1 MILESTFF
9 SLNWERSLI
18 SDQIKEKYGLNADLG
33 IQIKTHTHT
42 DWHNAWAHPLAYLCR
57 FQRHYTQTHSYIYE
71 RMHQLEMVNNELK
84 STHFKTTCQVS
95 ESTAIAADWFNKI
108 WAKFSPAT
116 AGTDAKKKKAGW
128 GQCNVNTPWLGLRKD
143 SKWFCDTK
151 GFRGFFQLWREMW
164 WDVLGTRWGNRK
176 PKKKEKK
183 ENSNQLN
190 SLIIYLPLF
199 WTSSTQRKTSEKAHT
214 AEILR
219 KSGMIC
225 DKGALTEFMLEE
237 VQKSQTNFPIV
248 YNISFGGT
256 PT

>member
-1 MILESTFF
+1 MTRRVFEGF
-9 SLNWERSLI
+9 SSCG
-18 SDQIKEKYGLNADLG
+18 EKCDGMSS
-33 IQIKTHTHT
+33 
-42 DWHNAWAHPLAYLCR
+42 AHAEVTGN
-57 FQRHYTQTHSYIYE
+57 Q
-71 RMHQLEMVNNELK
+71 
-84 STHFKTTCQVS
+84 
-95 ESTAIAADWFNKI
+95 
-108 WAKFSPAT
+108 
-116 AGTDAKKKKAGW
+116 KKK
-128 GQCNVNTPWLGLRKD
+128 
-143 SKWFCDTK
+143 
-151 GFRGFFQLWREMW
+151 
-164 WDVLGTRWGNRK
+164 
-176 PKKKEKK
+176 KK

>member
-42 DWHNAWAHPLAYLCR
+42 HTPTDTMPGHILWLIFVDFR
-57 FQRHYTQTHSYIYE
+57 GTTHKRSYIYE

-95 ESTAIAADWFNKI
+95 ESTAIAAYWFNKI
-108 WAKFSPAT
+108 WAKFSP
-116 AGTDAKKKKAGW
+116 GTDAKKKKKKAGW
-128 GQCNVNTPWLGLRKD
+128 GQCNVNTPCLGLRKD

-176 PKKKEKK
+176 KKKKRRK
-183 ENSNQLN
+183 
-190 SLIIYLPLF
+190 IP
-199 WTSSTQRKTSEKAHT
+199 TSWIR
-214 AEILR
+214 
-219 KSGMIC
+219 
-225 DKGALTEFMLEE
+225 
-237 VQKSQTNFPIV
+237 
-248 YNISFGGT
+248 
-256 PT
+256 